1 MFGSR
6 HPDELRTALD
16 FADGQRAF
24 PFADRHRGR

>member
-6 HPDELRTALD
+6 HPDELRTAPG